1 MLAGLIGDK
10 PATGRNTTIVA
21 PTVEITQRLRRKI
34 LRKGGDVDAVWVLS
48 INHWELERRQT
59 CMNQKRNERGRTMVM
74 DRLKAERMEAAIA
87 RKVAKTIKDA
97 EVATTRK
104 DKQ

>member
-59 CMNQKRNERGRTMVM
+59 CMNQKRNGEALFVHGGGLMTSDDWRSRERKNNGYGPP
-74 DRLKAERMEAAIA
+74 
-87 RKVAKTIKDA
+87 
-97 EVATTRK
+97 
-104 DKQ
+104 QS

>member
-59 CMNQKRNERGRTMVM
+59 CMNQKRNGEALFVHG
-74 DRLKAERMEAAIA
+74 AERMEAAIA